1 MRFHGSGKSPETS
14 MSAHGDPRR
23 DGVRCMGC
31 RYAAAAGGSGEARTE
46 GGSTSETRVTWCYG
60 APVPFHVF
68 HCSQEVFPS
77 VSLNF
82 SCCIFFPFPFVLA

>member
-1 MRFHGSGKSPETS
+1 MSG
-14 MSAHGDPRR
+14 AWDPDTQLQLQLVGWGTLERR
-23 DGVRCMGC
+23 
-31 RYAAAAGGSGEARTE
+31 

-68 HCSQEVFPS
+68 HCSREVFPS

-82 SCCIFFPFPFVLA
+82 FCCIFFPFPFVLA